1 VLPPSDQAKSKP
13 NLRQGTFTP
22 SQDHAKDTLNM
33 SRLQPARGTSDLL
46 PEAMAAH
53 RRVIDTARDA
63 ASLYGFQ
70 EMATP
75 IFEFA
80 EVFSRPLGDSS
91 DVVTKE
97 TYNFTDRGGETLT
110 LRPENTAGVVRAMIS
125 NGLTQSLPL
134 KFFYAGPMFRYE
146 RPQKGR
152 MRQFHQIGI
161 EYLGPRDGLADA
173 EIIGCGARVLDGLG
187 VLDRCTLHLNS
198 LGDTESRQAYRAALL
213 AFLEAH
219 AGDLSEDSQ
228 KRMQTN
234 PLRILDSKDKGDRVI
249 LADAPRLDAF
259 LNESSKTHFATVTAS
274 LDKASI
280 AWQFDPLLV
289 RGLDYYCHTAFEFIT
304 DALGAQGTVLGGG
317 RYDGLSEMLAGPPV
331 AGVGWAAG
339 VERLAMLAGAE
350 APVAPPVAVMAMDDD
365 AGVAAYAVAEV
376 LRNAGI
382 AVDVPTGGAIG
393 KRLKKAD
400 RAGVRMAVILGSD
413 EIANGTAQIRN
424 LAAGTQHE
432 IAQADLPSHLASA
445 LATATDGP
453 SA

>member
-1 VLPPSDQAKSKP
+1 
-13 NLRQGTFTP
+13 
-22 SQDHAKDTLNM
+22 M

-46 PEAMAAH
+46 PSVMAAH
-53 RRVIDTARDA
+53 RRVMDTARDA
-63 ASLYGFQ
+63 AGLYGFQ

-173 EIIGCGARVLDGLG
+173 EIIACGARVLAGLG
-187 VLDRCTLHLNS
+187 VLDRCRLHLNS
-198 LGDTESRQAYRAALL
+198 LGDAESRQAYRTALL
-213 AFLEAH
+213 AFFQAH
-219 AGDLSEDSQ
+219 AADLSDDS
-228 KRMQTN
+228 KARLQTN
-234 PLRILDSKDKGDRVI
+234 PLRILDSKDRGDRAI
-249 LADAPRLDAF
+249 LENAPRLDEY
-259 LNESSKTHFATVTAS
+259 LNDSSKRHFAAVTSA
-274 LDKASI
+274 LDSAGI
-280 AWQFDPLLV
+280 DWTFDPLLV

-304 DALGAQGTVLGGG
+304 EALGAQGTVLGGG
-317 RYDGLSEMLAGPPV
+317 RYDGLSEMLGGPQV

-339 VERLAMLAGAE
+339 VERLAMLVGDQLPETPQVAIMPMDEEGEADAHRLAE
-350 APVAPPVAVMAMDDD
+350 M
-365 AGVAAYAVAEV
+365 
-376 LRNAGI
+376 LRDNGF
-382 AVDVPTGGAIG
+382 AVDLAAGGAIG
-393 KRLKKAD
+393 KRMKKAD

-413 EIANGTAQIRN
+413 E
-424 LAAGTQHE
+424 LAAGTAQLRDLATGTQSS
-432 IAQADLPSHLASA
+432 IAQADLAAALASA
-445 LATATDGP
+445 LAGNENGVT
-453 SA
+453 

>member
-1 VLPPSDQAKSKP
+1 
-13 NLRQGTFTP
+13 
-22 SQDHAKDTLNM
+22 M

-46 PEAMAAH
+46 PSTMAAH

-63 ASLYGFQ
+63 AGLYGFQ

-173 EIIGCGARVLDGLG
+173 EIIACGARVLAGLG
-187 VLDRCTLHLNS
+187 VLDRCRLHLNS
-198 LGDTESRQAYRAALL
+198 LGDAESRQAYRAALL
-213 AFLEAH
+213 AFLESH
-219 AGDLSEDSQ
+219 AAELSEDSQ
-228 KRMQTN
+228 ARLQTN
-234 PLRILDSKDKGDRVI
+234 PLRILDSKDAGDRAI
-249 LADAPRLDAF
+249 LENAPRLDGY
-259 LNESSKTHFATVTAS
+259 LNDVSKRHFAAVTGA
-274 LDKASI
+274 LDSAGI
-280 AWQFDPLLV
+280 DWTFDPLLV

-317 RYDGLSEMLAGPPV
+317 RYDGLSEMLGGPPV

-339 VERLAMLAGAE
+339 VERLSMLVGEQEPAT
-350 APVAPPVAVMAMDDD
+350 PPVAILPMDEDGESEAHRLAEMLRD
-365 AGVAAYAVAEV
+365 NGVA
-376 LRNAGI
+376 
-382 AVDVPTGGAIG
+382 VDLSAGGAIG

-400 RAGVRMAVILGSD
+400 RAGARLAVILGSD
-413 EIANGTAQIRN
+413 E
-424 LAAGTQHE
+424 LAAGTAQLRDLATGTQSS
-432 IAQADLPSHLASA
+432 IAQADLAAALHAA
-445 LATATDGP
+445 LADDDDG
-453 SA
+453 AA

>member
-1 VLPPSDQAKSKP
+1 
-13 NLRQGTFTP
+13 
-22 SQDHAKDTLNM
+22 M

-46 PEAMAAH
+46 PDAMAAH
-53 RRVIDTARDA
+53 RQVVTTARE
-63 ASLYGFQ
+63 ASARYGFQ

-97 TYNFTDRGGETLT
+97 TYNFTDRGGETFT

-161 EYLGPRDGLADA
+161 EFLGPRDGLADA
-173 EIIGCGARVLDGLG
+173 EIIACGARVLSDLG
-187 VLDRCTLHLNS
+187 VLDKCKLHLNS
-198 LGDTESRQAYRAALL
+198 LGDTDSRQAYRSALV
-213 AFLEAH
+213 AFLERH

-228 KRMQTN
+228 ARLKTN
-234 PLRILDSKDKGDRVI
+234 PLRILDSKNTGDRDI
-249 LADAPRLDAF
+249 LVDAPRLDAH
-259 LNESSKTHFATVTAS
+259 LNAESAAHFKAVTTA
-274 LDKASI
+274 LDAAGI
-280 AWQFDPLLV
+280 NWEFDPLLV

-317 RYDGLSEMLAGPPV
+317 RYDGLSEMLGGPPV

-339 VERLAMLAGAE
+339 IERLAMLAGN
-350 APVAPPVAVMAMDDD
+350 APVDMPRVAVMSAEED
-365 AGVAAYAVAEV
+365 ADSTAFALAEA
-376 LRNAGI
+376 LRTAGI
-382 AVDVPTGGAIG
+382 AVDLPTGGNIG
-393 KRLKKAD
+393 KRMKKAD
-400 RAGVRMAVILGSD
+400 RAGIRYAVILGGAELAS
-413 EIANGTAQIRN
+413 GTVQLRDLGEGAQ
-424 LAAGTQHE
+424 E
-432 IAQADLPSHLASA
+432 EVAQADLVARLLQNLGNEDAS
-445 LATATDGP
+445 
-453 SA
+453 

>member
-1 VLPPSDQAKSKP
+1 
-13 NLRQGTFTP
+13 
-22 SQDHAKDTLNM
+22 M

-46 PEAMAAH
+46 PSVMAAH

-63 ASLYGFQ
+63 AGLYGFQ

-173 EIIGCGARVLDGLG
+173 EIIACGARVLAGLG
-187 VLDRCTLHLNS
+187 VLDRCSLHLNS
-198 LGDTESRQAYRAALL
+198 LGDAESRQAYRTALL
-213 AFLEAH
+213 AFFQAH
-219 AGDLSEDSQ
+219 AADLSDDS
-228 KRMQTN
+228 KARLQTN
-234 PLRILDSKDKGDRVI
+234 PLRILDSKDRGDRAI
-249 LADAPRLDAF
+249 LENAPRLDEY
-259 LNESSKTHFATVTAS
+259 LNDSSKRHFAAVTSA
-274 LDKASI
+274 LDSAGI
-280 AWQFDPLLV
+280 DWTFDPLLV

-317 RYDGLSEMLAGPPV
+317 RYDGLSEMLGGPQV

-339 VERLAMLAGAE
+339 VERLAMLVGDQLPETPQVAIMPMDEEGEADAHRLAE
-350 APVAPPVAVMAMDDD
+350 M
-365 AGVAAYAVAEV
+365 
-376 LRNAGI
+376 LRDNGF
-382 AVDVPTGGAIG
+382 AVDLAAGGAIG
-393 KRLKKAD
+393 KRMKKAD

-413 EIANGTAQIRN
+413 E
-424 LAAGTQHE
+424 LAAGTAQLRDLATGTQSS
-432 IAQADLPSHLASA
+432 IAQADLAAA
-445 LATATDGP
+445 LQPLLPAMMTGP
-453 SA
+453 RDES

>member
-1 VLPPSDQAKSKP
+1 
-13 NLRQGTFTP
+13 
-22 SQDHAKDTLNM
+22 M

-46 PEAMAAH
+46 PDAMAAH
-53 RRVIDTARDA
+53 RQVITTARE
-63 ASLYGFQ
+63 ASARYGFQ

-97 TYNFTDRGGETLT
+97 TYNFTDRGGETFT

-161 EYLGPRDGLADA
+161 EFLGPRDGLADA
-173 EIIGCGARVLDGLG
+173 EIIACGARVLSDLG
-187 VLDRCTLHLNS
+187 VLDKCKLHLNS
-198 LGDTESRQAYRAALL
+198 LGDTDSRQAYRSALV
-213 AFLEAH
+213 AFLERH

-228 KRMQTN
+228 ARLKTN
-234 PLRILDSKDKGDRVI
+234 PLRILDSKNAGDRDI
-249 LADAPRLDAF
+249 LVDAPRLDAH
-259 LNESSKTHFATVTAS
+259 LNAESAAHFKAVTTA
-274 LDKASI
+274 LDAAGI
-280 AWQFDPLLV
+280 NWEFDPLLV

-317 RYDGLSEMLAGPPV
+317 RYDGLSEMLGGPPV

-339 VERLAMLAGAE
+339 IERLAMLAGD
-350 APVAPPVAVMAMDDD
+350 APVDMPRVAVMSAEED
-365 AGVAAYAVAEV
+365 ADSTAFALAEA
-376 LRNAGI
+376 LRTAGI
-382 AVDVPTGGAIG
+382 AVDLPTGGNIG
-393 KRLKKAD
+393 KRMKKAD
-400 RAGVRMAVILGSD
+400 RAGIRYAVILGGAELAS
-413 EIANGTAQIRN
+413 GTVQLRDLGEGAQ
-424 LAAGTQHE
+424 E
-432 IAQADLPSHLASA
+432 EVAQADLVARLLQNPGNEDAS
-445 LATATDGP
+445 
-453 SA
+453 

>member
-1 VLPPSDQAKSKP
+1 
-13 NLRQGTFTP
+13 
-22 SQDHAKDTLNM
+22 M

-46 PEAMAAH
+46 PDAMAAH
-53 RRVIDTARDA
+53 RQVITTARE
-63 ASLYGFQ
+63 ASARYGFQ

-97 TYNFTDRGGETLT
+97 TYNFTDRGGETFT

-161 EYLGPRDGLADA
+161 EFLGPRDGLADA
-173 EIIGCGARVLDGLG
+173 EIIACGARVLSDLG
-187 VLDRCTLHLNS
+187 VLDKCKLHLNS
-198 LGDTESRQAYRAALL
+198 LGDTDSRQAYRSALV
-213 AFLEAH
+213 AFLERH

-228 KRMQTN
+228 ARLKTN
-234 PLRILDSKDKGDRVI
+234 PLRILDSKNAGDRDI
-249 LADAPRLDAF
+249 LVDAPRLDAH
-259 LNESSKTHFATVTAS
+259 LNAESAAHFKAVTTA
-274 LDKASI
+274 LDAAGI
-280 AWQFDPLLV
+280 NWEFDPLLV

-317 RYDGLSEMLAGPPV
+317 RYDGLSEMLGGPPV

-339 VERLAMLAGAE
+339 IERLAMLAGD
-350 APVAPPVAVMAMDDD
+350 APVDMPRVAVMSAEED
-365 AGVAAYAVAEV
+365 ADSTAFVLAEA
-376 LRNAGI
+376 LRTAGI
-382 AVDVPTGGAIG
+382 AVDLPTGGNIG
-393 KRLKKAD
+393 KRMKKAD
-400 RAGVRMAVILGSD
+400 RAGIRYAVILGGAELAS
-413 EIANGTAQIRN
+413 GTVQLRDLGEGAQ
-424 LAAGTQHE
+424 E
-432 IAQADLPSHLASA
+432 EVAQADLVARLLQNLGNEDAS
-445 LATATDGP
+445 
-453 SA
+453 

>member
-1 VLPPSDQAKSKP
+1 
-13 NLRQGTFTP
+13 
-22 SQDHAKDTLNM
+22 M

-46 PEAMAAH
+46 PEAMTAH
-53 RRVIDTARDA
+53 RRVIDAARDA
-63 ASLYGFQ
+63 SSLYGFQ

-80 EVFSRPLGDSS
+80 DVFSRPLGDSS

-198 LGDTESRQAYRAALL
+198 LGDTESRQAYRTALL
-213 AFLEAH
+213 AFLDTH

-228 KRMQTN
+228 IRLRTN

-249 LADAPRLDAF
+249 LAEAPRLDGY
-259 LNESSKTHFATVTAS
+259 LNDISKAHFATVTAS
-274 LDKASI
+274 LDKAGI
-280 AWQFDPLLV
+280 AWRLDPLLV

-304 DALGAQGTVLGGG
+304 DDLGAQGTVLGGG
-317 RYDGLSEMLAGPPV
+317 RYDGLSEKLGGPPV
-331 AGVGWAAG
+331 PGVGWAAG
-339 VERLAMLAGAE
+339 VERLAMLSGAD
-350 APVAPPVAVMAMDDD
+350 APVAPPVAVMPMDDD
-365 AGVAAYAVAEV
+365 AGVAAYAVAEM

-400 RAGVRMAVILGSD
+400 RAGVRIAVILGSD
-413 EIANGTAQIRN
+413 EIAGGTAQLRD
-424 LAAGTQHE
+424 LTAGTQDE
-432 IAQADLPSHLASA
+432 IAQADLSSHLAST
-445 LATATDGP
+445 LANRTDGTG
-453 SA
+453 A